1 MMSLAE
7 TAAATQGRLRGTDV
21 RYSGVSTDSR
31 GIAAG
36 ELFVAIRG
44 ERFDGHE
51 FLGMAQARGASAAM
65 VDARYG
71 GAAPLPVVVVD
82 DTRRGLGRLARH
94 WRARFAPAVIGIAG
108 ANGKTTTKEMLA

>member
-7 TAAATQGRLRGTDV
+7 TAAATQGRLRGADA

-31 GIAAG
+31 GIRRG

-51 FLGMAQARGASAAM
+51 FLGMASSRGGSRM
-65 VDARYG
+65 R
-71 GAAPLPVVVVD
+71 
-82 DTRRGLGRLARH
+82 
-94 WRARFAPAVIGIAG
+94 
-108 ANGKTTTKEMLA
+108 M